1 MLYPVKKSKIQDNRL
16 IVIVTSII
24 LIVFGIIISLV
35 INRNKEETSINLVET
50 TAKEIINS
58 RDSANWDKYK
68 KENIE
73 LSEKNTIIKYGGIYN
88 ITGSIDDGSI
98 VVNSSDNVKLVLN
111 NISISNSS
119 GPAIYVEDVDNLT
132 IELVGTNKINVTT
145 NEELNGAIYSK
156 DDILFSG
163 DGSLVIKSNYDGIVS
178 KNDLIITGGNYII
191 EASDDGIR
199 GKDNVIISDGNFKIT
214 ALGDAIKTTNEQE
227 DLKGN
232 IIIDDGNFE
241 IASTKDGFQ
250 AINNIIVN
258 GGTYNIKTGNG
269 SSKAEQRMDY
279 GFRESTK
286 TNTESAKGFKSTR
299 EVLIKNGTMEID
311 SEDDAIHSDGIV
323 VIKDSDLTIS
333 AGDDGVHANEDL
345 TIENTKVD
353 IQNSYEGIEAYHII
367 LSGSDIK
374 VKASDDGINVCDP
387 KNDGKEELQ
396 ENDRMNNK
404 GMFSDTKGLL
414 TIEDTTLYVNSEGDG
429 LDSNGSIKMTSGTVY
444 VDGPQ
449 SGGNSAVDYNG
460 EFTITGGTLIAV
472 GYADMVENVS
482 NSSTQTSVLLFLNGT
497 FEGEF
502 SFGDITYK
510 PEKKYQSIL
519 ISSSDLKI
527 GETYTLKIGDKSSDI
542 TLESTISS
550 FGNSSSNRG
559 GPGNKNGENQQ
570 RGNRR
575 NSTYNG

>member
-16 IVIVTSII
+16 IVIVMSII
-24 LIVFGIIISLV
+24 LVVFGIIIYLI
-35 INRNKEETSINLVET
+35 INRNTEGTSINLVET
-50 TAKEIINS
+50 TANEIIAN
-58 RDSANWDKYK
+58 RDSVNWDKYK
-68 KENIE
+68 KEDIE

-88 ITGSIDDGSI
+88 ISGSIDDGSI
-98 VVNSSDNVKLVLN
+98 VINSSDNVKLILN
-111 NISISNSS
+111 NVTINNSS

-156 DDILFSG
+156 DDIVLNG
-163 DGSLVIKSNYDGIVS
+163 EGSLVIKSNYDGIVS
-178 KNDLIITGGNYII
+178 KNNLIITDGNYIV

-199 GKDNVIISDGNFKIT
+199 GKDNVIISNGSFKIT

-227 DLKGN
+227 ADKGN
-232 IIIDDGNFE
+232 IIIDEGNFE
-241 IASTKDGFQ
+241 ISSTKDGFQ

-258 GGTYNIKTGNG
+258 GGTYKIKTGNG
-269 SSKAEQRMDY
+269 SSKADLRMDY
-279 GFRESTK
+279 GFRNNTK
-286 TNTESAKGFKSTR
+286 TNTESAKGFKSDR

-311 SEDDAIHSDGIV
+311 SEDDAIHSNGIV
-323 VIKDSDLTIS
+323 VIKDSDLVIS
-333 AGDDGVHANEDL
+333 AGDDGVHADEDL
-345 TIENTKVD
+345 KIEKTKVD
-353 IQNSYEGIEAYHII
+353 IETSYEGLEAYNIT

-387 KNDGKEELQ
+387 KSEDNEEIEQ
-396 ENDRMNNK
+396 NDRMNNK
-404 GMFSDTKGLL
+404 GMFNDTKGLL

-449 SGGNSAVDYNG
+449 SGGNSAIDYNG
-460 EFTITGGTLIAV
+460 EFNITGGTLIAV

-482 NSSTQTSVLLFLNGT
+482 DSSTQTTVLLFLNGT

-510 PEKKYQSIL
+510 PEKKYQSII
-519 ISSSDLKI
+519 ISSSDLKV

-542 TLESTISS
+542 TIDSLISTI
-550 FGNSSSNRG
+550 GNSSANRG
-559 GPGNKNGENQQ
+559 EPGNRNNGHRPGEN
-570 RGNRR
+570 NR
-575 NSTYNG
+575 NK